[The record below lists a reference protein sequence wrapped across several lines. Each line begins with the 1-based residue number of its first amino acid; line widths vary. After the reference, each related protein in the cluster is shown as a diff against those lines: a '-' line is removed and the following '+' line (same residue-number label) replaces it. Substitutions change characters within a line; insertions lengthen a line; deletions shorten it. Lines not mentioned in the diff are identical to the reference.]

1 MNNMKKKNIVN
12 LIRYHQENN
21 DAAFRSEA
29 LIIAKEFYDDND
41 NQLGDYIMTLL
52 SDSNYYIPQEVT
64 YNLKYLKKVN
74 IDNSSLPLPKAIAN
88 DVKGIINSLKEHN
101 VINKFMFE
109 GPPGTGKTETV
120 KQIARILGK
129 ILYIVDFNYIIDSKL
144 GQTQK
149 NIGELFNEIKM
160 IPNINNCIILFDEID
175 AIALDRINTND
186 LREMGR
192 VTSAFLKEL
201 DDLGENIVIFATTNL
216 YKNIDKAMKRRFDA
230 VISFGRYTKEE
241 LIDTAE
247 IILDGMLPKFKNA
260 SKNNRLFRKILGL
273 YKNVPYPGEIKNILR
288 TSLAFSDPDNQYDY
302 LKRIYDTILLQENIE
317 QIEINKMSSLGF
329 STREIEILTGK
340 SKSTVSRII
349 NGEANE

>member
-1 MNNMKKKNIVN
+1 MKKKNVIN
-12 LIRYHQENN
+12 LIRYHQESN

-29 LIIAKEFYDDND
+29 LIVAKEFYEDGD

-52 SDSNYYIPQEVT
+52 SDSNYFIPQEVT

-74 IDNSSLPLPKAIAN
+74 CDNSVLPLPKAISN
-88 DVKGIINSLKEHN
+88 DVKGIINSLKEQPF
-101 VINKFMFE
+101 INKFMFE

-120 KQIARILGK
+120 KQIARILNR

-149 NIGELFNEIKM
+149 NISDLFNEIKM
-160 IPNINNCIILFDEID
+160 IPNINNSLILFDEID
-175 AIALDRINTND
+175 AIALDRINSHD

-201 DDLGENIVIFATTNL
+201 DDVGENTVIFATTNL
-216 YKNIDKAMKRRFDA
+216 YKNIDKALKRRFDA
-230 VISFGRYTKEE
+230 VISFGRYTKDE

-247 IILDGMLPKFKNA
+247 IILDEMLVKFKKA
-260 SKNNRLFRKILGL
+260 GKNSRLFRKIMNL
-273 YKNVPYPGEIKNILR
+273 YENVPYPGDIKNIIR

-302 LKRIYDTILLQENIE
+302 LKRIYETILLQENYE
-317 QIEINKMSSLGF
+317 AMDINKMSDLGF

-349 NGEANE
+349 NGE

>member
-1 MNNMKKKNIVN
+1 MKKKNVIN

-29 LIIAKEFYDDND
+29 LIVAKEFYEDGD

-52 SDSNYYIPQEVT
+52 SDSNYFIPQEVT

-74 IDNSSLPLPKAIAN
+74 CDNSVLPLPKAISN
-88 DVKGIINSLKEHN
+88 DVKGIINSLKEQPF
-101 VINKFMFE
+101 INKFMFE

-120 KQIARILGK
+120 KQISRILNRV
-129 ILYIVDFNYIIDSKL
+129 LYIVDFNYIIDSKL

-149 NIGELFNEIKM
+149 NISDLFNEIKM
-160 IPNINNCIILFDEID
+160 IPNINRALILFDEID
-175 AIALDRINTND
+175 AIALDRINSHD

-201 DDLGENIVIFATTNL
+201 DDLGENTVIFATTNL
-216 YKNIDKAMKRRFDA
+216 YKNIDKALKRRFDA

-241 LIDTAE
+241 LIDTAV
-247 IILDGMLPKFKNA
+247 IILDEMLVKFKKA
-260 SKNNRLFRKILGL
+260 GKNNRLFRKIMNL
-273 YKNVPYPGEIKNILR
+273 YEIVPYPGDIKNIIR
-288 TSLAFSDPDNQYDY
+288 TSLAFSDPDSQYDY
-302 LKRIYDTILLQENIE
+302 LKRIYETILIQENYGTMD
-317 QIEINKMSSLGF
+317 INKMSDLGF

-349 NGEANE
+349 NGE

>member
-1 MNNMKKKNIVN
+1 MKKKNVIN
-12 LIRYHQENN
+12 LIRYHQESN

-29 LIIAKEFYDDND
+29 LIVAKEFYEDGD

-52 SDSNYYIPQEVT
+52 SDSNYFIPQEVT

-74 IDNSSLPLPKAIAN
+74 CDNSVLPLPKAISN
-88 DVKGIINSLKEHN
+88 DVKGIINSLKEQPF
-101 VINKFMFE
+101 INKFMFE

-120 KQIARILGK
+120 KQIARILNRV
-129 ILYIVDFNYIIDSKL
+129 LYIVDFNYIIDSKL

-149 NIGELFNEIKM
+149 NISDLFNEIKM
-160 IPNINNCIILFDEID
+160 IPNINNSLILFDEID
-175 AIALDRINTND
+175 AIALDRINSHD

-201 DDLGENIVIFATTNL
+201 DDVGENTVIFATTNL
-216 YKNIDKAMKRRFDA
+216 YKNIDKALKRRFDA
-230 VISFGRYTKEE
+230 VISFGRYTKDE

-247 IILDGMLPKFKNA
+247 IILDEMLVKFKKA
-260 SKNNRLFRKILGL
+260 GKNSRLFRKIMNL
-273 YKNVPYPGEIKNILR
+273 YENVPYPGDIKNIIR

-302 LKRIYDTILLQENIE
+302 LKRIYETVLLQENYE
-317 QIEINKMSSLGF
+317 VMDINKMSDLGF

-349 NGEANE
+349 NGE

>member
-1 MNNMKKKNIVN
+1 MKKKNVIN
-12 LIRYHQENN
+12 LIRYHQESN

-29 LIIAKEFYDDND
+29 LIIAKEFYDDGD

-52 SDSNYYIPQEVT
+52 SDSNYFIPQEVT

-74 IDNSSLPLPKAIAN
+74 CDNNVLPLPKAISN
-88 DVKGIINSLKEHN
+88 DVKGIINSLKEQPF
-101 VINKFMFE
+101 INKFMFE

-120 KQIARILGK
+120 KQIARILNRV
-129 ILYIVDFNYIIDSKL
+129 LYIVDFNYIIDSKL

-149 NIGELFNEIKM
+149 NISDLFNEIKM
-160 IPNINNCIILFDEID
+160 IPNINNSLILFDEID
-175 AIALDRINTND
+175 AIALDRINAHD

-201 DDLGENIVIFATTNL
+201 DDVGENTVIFATTNL
-216 YKNIDKAMKRRFDA
+216 YKNIDKALKRRFDA
-230 VISFGRYTKEE
+230 VISFGRYTKDE

-247 IILDGMLPKFKNA
+247 IILDEMLVKFKKA
-260 SKNNRLFRKILGL
+260 GKNSRLFRKIMNL
-273 YKNVPYPGEIKNILR
+273 YENVPYPGDIKNIIR
-288 TSLAFSDPDNQYDY
+288 TSLAFGDPDNQYDY
-302 LKRIYDTILLQENIE
+302 LKRIYETILLQENYE
-317 QIEINKMSSLGF
+317 TMDINKMSDLGF

-349 NGEANE
+349 NGE

>member
-1 MNNMKKKNIVN
+1 MKKKNVIN

-21 DAAFRSEA
+21 DSAFRSEA
-29 LIIAKEFYDDND
+29 LIIAKDFYNEGDV
-41 NQLGDYIMTLL
+41 QLGDYIMTLL
-52 SDSNYYIPQEVT
+52 SDSNYFVPQEVV

-74 IDNSSLPLPKAIAN
+74 CDNNVLPLPLSISN
-88 DVKGIINSLKEHN
+88 DIKGIINALKNHN
-101 VINKFMFE
+101 LINKFMFE

-120 KQIARILGK
+120 KQISRILNK

-149 NIGELFNEIKM
+149 NISELFNEIKM

-175 AIALDRINTND
+175 AIALDRINSND

-201 DDLGENIVIFATTNL
+201 DEIGDNVVIFATTNL
-216 YKNIDKAMKRRFDA
+216 YKNIDKALKRRFEA
-230 VISFGRYTKEE
+230 VISFGRYSKEE
-241 LIDTAE
+241 LIETAE
-247 IILDGMLPKFKNA
+247 VILDSMISKFKKA
-260 SKNNRLFRKILGL
+260 SKNSRLFRKVLNL
-273 YKNVPYPGEIKNILR
+273 YRVVPYPGELKNIIR
-288 TSLAFSDPDNQYDY
+288 TSLAFSDPDNQFDY
-302 LKRIYDTILLQENIE
+302 LKRIYDTVLLQENIG
-317 QIEINKMSSLGF
+317 QMDIGKLVSAGF

-349 NGEANE
+349 NGDSYE

>member
-1 MNNMKKKNIVN
+1 MKKKNVIN
-12 LIRYHQENN
+12 LIRYHQESN

-29 LIIAKEFYDDND
+29 LIVAKEFYEDGD

-52 SDSNYYIPQEVT
+52 SDSNYFIPQEVT

-74 IDNSSLPLPKAIAN
+74 CDNSVLPLPKAISN
-88 DVKGIINSLKEHN
+88 DVKGIINSLKEQPF
-101 VINKFMFE
+101 INKFMFE

-120 KQIARILGK
+120 KQIARILNR

-149 NIGELFNEIKM
+149 NISDLFNEIKM
-160 IPNINNCIILFDEID
+160 IPNINNSLILFDEID
-175 AIALDRINTND
+175 AIALDRINSHD

-201 DDLGENIVIFATTNL
+201 DDVGENTVIFATTNL
-216 YKNIDKAMKRRFDA
+216 YKNIDKALKRRFDA
-230 VISFGRYTKEE
+230 VISFGRYTKNE

-247 IILDGMLPKFKNA
+247 IILDEMLVKFKKA
-260 SKNNRLFRKILGL
+260 GKNSRLFRKIMNL
-273 YKNVPYPGEIKNILR
+273 YENVPYPGDIKNIIR

-302 LKRIYDTILLQENIE
+302 LKRIYETILLQENYE
-317 QIEINKMSSLGF
+317 AMDINKMSDLGF

-349 NGEANE
+349 NGE

>member
-1 MNNMKKKNIVN
+1 MKKKNVVN

-41 NQLGDYIMTLL
+41 IQLGDYIMTLL

-74 IDNSSLPLPKAIAN
+74 IENFSLPLPKAISN
-88 DVKGIINSLKEHN
+88 DVKGIINTLKEHN
-101 VINKFMFE
+101 IINKFMFE

-129 ILYIVDFNYIIDSKL
+129 VLYIVDFNYIIDSKL

-230 VISFGRYTKEE
+230 VISFGRYKKEE
-241 LIDTAE
+241 
-247 IILDGMLPKFKNA
+247 FN
-260 SKNNRLFRKILGL
+260 
-273 YKNVPYPGEIKNILR
+273 
-288 TSLAFSDPDNQYDY
+288 
-302 LKRIYDTILLQENIE
+302 
-317 QIEINKMSSLGF
+317 
-329 STREIEILTGK
+329 
-340 SKSTVSRII
+340 
-349 NGEANE
+349 

>member
-1 MNNMKKKNIVN
+1 MKKKNVIN
-12 LIRYHQENN
+12 LIRYHQESN

-29 LIIAKEFYDDND
+29 LMIAKEFYEDGDS
-41 NQLGDYIMTLL
+41 QLGDYIMTLL
-52 SDSNYYIPQEVT
+52 SDSNYFIPQEVT

-74 IDNSSLPLPKAIAN
+74 CDNSVLPLPKAISN
-88 DVKGIINSLKEHN
+88 DVKGIINSLKEQPF
-101 VINKFMFE
+101 INKFMFE

-120 KQIARILGK
+120 KQIARILNR

-149 NIGELFNEIKM
+149 NISDLFNEIKM
-160 IPNINNCIILFDEID
+160 IPNINNSLILFDEID
-175 AIALDRINTND
+175 AIALDRINSHD

-201 DDLGENIVIFATTNL
+201 DDVGENTVIFATTNL
-216 YKNIDKAMKRRFDA
+216 YKNIDKALKRRFDA
-230 VISFGRYTKEE
+230 VISFGRYTKDE

-247 IILDGMLPKFKNA
+247 ILLDEMLVKFKKA
-260 SKNNRLFRKILGL
+260 GKNSRLFRKILNL
-273 YKNVPYPGEIKNILR
+273 YENVPYPGDIKNIIR

-302 LKRIYDTILLQENIE
+302 LKRIYETILLQENYE
-317 QIEINKMSSLGF
+317 AMDINKMSDLGF

-349 NGEANE
+349 NGE